1 MPSRR
6 CSSCEVK
13 WPREDRFALC
23 PVCGTTTGVLQV
35 AEPSDDWEA
44 RYTAARK
51 YASPEAKIA
60 QMRLDRF
67 IAAGLDIGRSLSWA
81 SEAVDL
87 HLFERL
93 CKQGCPMEVAARIV
107 APLPTG

>member
-1 MPSRR
+1 M
-6 CSSCEVK
+6 
-13 WPREDRFALC
+13 
-23 PVCGTTTGVLQV
+23 
-35 AEPSDDWEA
+35 
-44 RYTAARK
+44 K
-51 YASPEAKIA
+51 YASPEAKIV

-67 IAAGLDIGRSLSWA
+67 MAAGLDIGRSLSWA

-93 CKQGCPMEVAARIV
+93 CTQGCSVEVAARIV